1 VTPLV
6 RIRYS
11 QLKRL
16 YNDKPTTIFLAMIS
30 KVIVTALKYFAVV
43 LLLFAVLFSDGIWS
57 TSSGFMGSCLREIL
71 AVSQDAATQWMLL
84 LCLSIYFIIF
94 VILQQRII
102 DLTPWNGPMRV
113 RGGSRTRIFFL
124 GNLFKPELWLTAMVL
139 LAIFRFALTQDKL
152 SQSIQISTFMTGI
165 VFGKAIATW
174 ARWRRDEIERRA
186 LFLICSLVCLLAISA
201 LWRTQTAMEFQYHG
215 IPRWTGVWDNP
226 NLYGLLMG
234 IGIILSVGF
243 LVLNLRTYS
252 WRLIPIVIVAVL
264 CGFGLIKSY
273 SRGAWLAVLTGLIY
287 LMVQAIQSSRI
298 SVWFRRNWLPLAL
311 LLASLA
317 LLAFWQFRFLE
328 LRPAQRMFS
337 VTNANDFSWRNRVT
351 AWEGAVRMM
360 VDRPWVGFG
369 WGQAETVYSK
379 IYCPPRLNEGAAIEM
394 NDYFMIGISVG
405 VPAMFCFVSYLV
417 LSFRGRPAGLN
428 PPFSIFTVCRSGSI
442 VLLVGF
448 WFDGGLFKLATA
460 TVFWTFM
467 ELSRLESFIP
477 MPIAPVQPAKVDDA
491 KSNMAVLPQHGGWEK
506 RLRWV
511 ATILAVLATAQTIVY
526 LGTPLLPVGD
536 ETLAVA
542 RKCLISQHEIK
553 DFDFLSTN
561 EIWRGQKIKVL
572 LEHVQLANYDRQLI
586 NWTLDNEIYQH
597 FVLSPVITG
606 RSDEQLDWRRPFW
619 EEFYPRIR
627 HAASLE
633 EAAKIVFAHLHERV
647 TIATLPN
654 SPREVPEIWSKQITD
669 EAGFEIIFIAA
680 LRSVGVPAHL
690 DSNSHA
696 EFWNGN
702 NWQTTPVPSVVSW

>member
-1 VTPLV
+1 MNIKSIGV
-6 RIRYS
+6 
-11 QLKRL
+11 
-16 YNDKPTTIFLAMIS
+16 
-30 KVIVTALKYFAVV
+30 ALKFSV
-43 LLLFAVLFSDGIWS
+43 LASLLFSFLSSDKIWPAS
-57 TSSGFMGSCLREIL
+57 LEFWGSIIRKTAAIFH
-71 AVSQDAATQWMLL
+71 DPATQWLAVA
-84 LCLSIYFIIF
+84 CLAFYIVIF
-94 VILQQRII
+94 LFVEQRAGF
-102 DLTPWNGPMRV
+102 LPSMATGVCRFNAPEMT
-113 RGGSRTRIFFL
+113 GGSRWIYARCRNFFL
-124 GNLFKPELWLTAMVL
+124 NPNLWLAALVALVFLLYAFAYQAASSSTRVSVL
-139 LAIFRFALTQDKL
+139 LA
-152 SQSIQISTFMTGI
+152 GI
-165 VFGKAIATW
+165 VFGKATSVWIRGQNNHVEQYTLWLAGLLTF
-174 ARWRRDEIERRA
+174 
-186 LFLICSLVCLLAISA
+186 FLAYAA
-201 LWRTQTAMEFQYHG
+201 LWQLKPYMTYQYHG
-215 IPRWTGVWDNP
+215 VIRWSGVWDNP
-226 NLYGLLMG
+226 NFYGLLMG
-234 IGIILSVGF
+234 TGVILALGIGIREWQMADGGSRKALCFIFCLIAAMLTGYGLS
-243 LVLNLRTYS
+243 
-252 WRLIPIVIVAVL
+252 
-264 CGFGLIKSY
+264 KSY
-273 SRGAWLAVLTGLIY
+273 SRGAWLGTLLGLFHLT
-287 LMVQAIQSSRI
+287 VQAVKSSRF
-298 SVWFRRNWLPLAL
+298 SVYFCRNRFL
-311 LLASLA
+311 LGILIASLTT
-317 LLAFWQFRFLE
+317 LMFWQFHFSESL
-328 LRPAQRMFS
+328 LSQRAFS
-337 VTNANDFSWRNRVT
+337 VANANDFSWRNRVA
-351 AWEGAVRMM
+351 AWKGSIHMM
-360 VDRPWVGFG
+360 VDRP
-369 WGQAETVYSK
+369 
-379 IYCPPRLNEGAAIEM
+379 L
-394 NDYFMIGISVG
+394 VG
-405 VPAMFCFVSYLV
+405 VGWASATSLYQNNYLPPQLNDPGAIQTNDFFMLGVSAGMPVLFCLAAYLA
-417 LSFRGRPAGLN
+417 LSFRRRPAGLS
-428 PPFSIFTVCRSGSI
+428 PPLSIFTVCRSGSI
-442 VLLVGF
+442 VLLVGS

-460 TVFWTFM
+460 TVFWTLM
-467 ELSRLESFIP
+467 ELSRLELVIP
-477 MPIAPVQPAKVDDA
+477 LPIAPVQPTTGDDDT
-491 KSNMAVLPQHGGWEK
+491 KSIVTVFSKYGRWER